1 MDGPSVNWNV
11 LNMLN
16 NKLEK
21 NNLSKTINIGSCSQ
35 RTVHGALKV
44 DAIKTEWGINKILKT
59 QFWVLSNFHFLGG
72 VGG

>member
-1 MDGPSVNWNV
+1 MDGPIVNWNV

-21 NNLSKTINIGSCSQ
+21 NNLSKTISIGSCSQ

-44 DAIKTEWGINKILKT
+44 DATETEWGIDKILKA
-59 QFWVLSNFHFLGG
+59 QFWVLRNFHLLGG